1 MPRFIPVISG
11 NGLTAVKDTLH
22 SRLVCAFFIDKARA
36 DAVLV
41 MVKICCE
48 ALNVA
53 DKKRTAPTIMQ
64 RSFEDAS

>member
-22 SRLVCAFFIDKARA
+22 GRLVCAFFIDKTRTEAM
-36 DAVLV
+36 LT

-53 DKKRTAPTIMQ
+53 DKKRTAPTITQ